1 VAADATDREPDESVL
16 YGGIEAGGT
25 KFVCAVGTGPDDL
38 RAESL
43 IPTRDP
49 ASTFDAAI
57 RFFRQFTDHS
67 APMRALGIAAFG
79 PIETRPASPSYG
91 RIRNT
96 PKPGW
101 TGTDVVGPFARAL
114 AVPIGLDTD
123 VNGAALAEHRWG
135 AARDHVSFVYL
146 TVGTGIGGGAM
157 IDDHLLRGL
166 GHPEMGHV
174 TVPRQQRD
182 DYPGACP
189 FHGDCL
195 EGMASGPAIAQ
206 RWGRQATELRGADR
220 RRAVELEAAY
230 LAIGIRNIVY
240 AIAPETIVIGGG
252 VSAMPGFFPAVRAA
266 YRSVAGYPG
275 LSEHRA
281 RSFIRPAGLGQRAGV
296 LGALLLARRAVE
308 SSIERGR
315 VHGLGSRFRP
325 TQEREDARQQ

>member
-1 VAADATDREPDESVL
+1 MAADSPDREPDESLL

-25 KFVCAVGTGPDDL
+25 KFVCAVGTGPDDIRGDL
-38 RAESL
+38 V
-43 IPTRDP
+43 IPSRDP
-49 ASTFDAAI
+49 ATTFDAAI
-57 RFFRQFTDHS
+57 RFFRSITDP
-67 APMRALGIAAFG
+67 ATPIRALGIASFG
-79 PIETRPASPSYG
+79 PIETRPADLSYG

-101 TGTDVVGPFARAL
+101 TDTDVVGPFTRAL

-135 AARDHVSFVYL
+135 AAKGLSSFVYL
-146 TVGTGIGGGAM
+146 TIGTGIGGGAL
-157 IDDHLLRGL
+157 IDGQVLRGL

-174 TVPRQQRD
+174 TVPRQPGD
-182 DYPGACP
+182 DYPGACL

-195 EGMASGPAIAQ
+195 EGMASGPAIAK
-206 RWGRQATELRGADR
+206 RWGRQAAELRGADR
-220 RRAVELEAAY
+220 RPAVELEAAY

-240 AIAPETIVIGGG
+240 AIAPEAIVIGGG

-275 LSEHRA
+275 LSAHRA

-296 LGALLLARRAVE
+296 LGALLLARQAVE
-308 SSIERGR
+308 SS
-315 VHGLGSRFRP
+315 L
-325 TQEREDARQQ
+325 

>member
-1 VAADATDREPDESVL
+1 VAGKTTEREPDPGVL

-25 KFVCAVGTGPDDL
+25 KFVCTVGTGPDDI
-38 RAESL
+38 RAELL

-49 ASTFDAAI
+49 AATFDGAI
-57 RFFRQFTDHS
+57 RFFRQFTDQA
-67 APMRALGIAAFG
+67 APMRALGIASFG

-101 TGTDVVGPFARAL
+101 TGTDVVGPIARAL

-123 VNGAALAEHRWG
+123 VNSAALAEHRWG
-135 AARDHVSFVYL
+135 AAKGLLSFVYL
-146 TVGTGIGGGAM
+146 TIGTGVGGGAL
-157 IDDHLLRGL
+157 IDGHVLQGL
-166 GHPEMGHV
+166 GHPEMGHM
-174 TVPRQQRD
+174 TVPRQEGD

-195 EGMASGPAIAQ
+195 EGMASGPAIAE
-206 RWGRQATELRGADR
+206 RWGRSATELRGADR

-240 AIAPETIVIGGG
+240 AIAPEAIVIGGG
-252 VSAMPGFFPAVRAA
+252 VSTIPGFFPAVRAA
-266 YRSVAGYPG
+266 CRSVAGYPG

-281 RSFIRPAGLGQRAGV
+281 RGFIRPAGLGQRAGV
-296 LGALLLARRAVE
+296 FGALLLAREAVE
-308 SSIERGR
+308 SS
-315 VHGLGSRFRP
+315 V
-325 TQEREDARQQ
+325 

>member
-1 VAADATDREPDESVL
+1 MAPDATESEAASGL
-16 YGGIEAGGT
+16 PYGGIEAGGT

-38 RAESL
+38 RAELL

-49 ASTFDAAI
+49 AATFDGAI
-57 RFFRQFTDHS
+57 RFFRQFTDHA
-67 APMRALGIAAFG
+67 APMRALGIASFG

-91 RIRNT
+91 RIRKT

-135 AARDHVSFVYL
+135 AAKGLFTFVYL
-146 TVGTGIGGGAM
+146 TIGTGVGGGAL
-157 IDDHLLRGL
+157 IDGHVLQGL
-166 GHPEMGHV
+166 GHPEMGHM
-174 TVPRQQRD
+174 TVPRQQGD
-182 DYPGACP
+182 DFPGACP

-195 EGMASGPAIAQ
+195 EGMASGPAMAK
-206 RWGRQATELRGADR
+206 RWGRSARELRGADR

-240 AIAPETIVIGGG
+240 AIAPEAIVIGGG
-252 VSAMPGFFPAVRAA
+252 VSAIPGFVPAVRAA
-266 YRSVAGYPG
+266 YRAVAGYPG

-281 RSFIRPAGLGQRAGV
+281 RDFIRPAGLGQRAGL
-296 LGALLLARRAVE
+296 LGALLLARQAVE
-308 SSIERGR
+308 SS
-315 VHGLGSRFRP
+315 L
-325 TQEREDARQQ
+325 